1 MPASTFVRVDLPAP
15 LSPTRAVISPVRRV
29 RSMPPRAVI
38 PPKCLLMP
46 SHTTTGSPAVS
57 AAAPPPVPAMRGP
70 CTSSSATEL
79 HPREP
84 VAELLLGVEAGIDDR
99 VHVRRVDALDVEI
112 RGGDLLGVV
121 VELPVDQ
128 IALGLVPGQ
137 RRDDELG
144 RSPPFDRVVL
154 EDRGRL
160 LPLEDE
166 AECVEVGV
174 LAAVHGDL
182 TGEPLTLESRDG
194 TAGRPVVHRH
204 DGVHLVLGP
213 GEALLHQLLRLG
225 GLPTWRV
232 VLTHHLDLPGVDE
245 RLQDLVLPLLVAVGV
260 VVAAV
265 ALQSGEPDRDRKSVV

>member
-15 LSPTRAVISPVRRV
+15 LSPTRAVISPARSV
-29 RSMPPRAVI
+29 RSMPSRAVI
-38 PPKCLLMP
+38 PPKCLLIP

-57 AAAPPPVPAMRGP
+57 AAATPPVPPARTP

-79 HPREP
+79 HPRQP
-84 VAELLLGVEAGIDDR
+84 VAQLLLGVETGIDDR
-99 VHVRRVDALDVEI
+99 LHVRRVDALDVEI

-137 RRDDELG
+137 RRDDELS
-144 RSPPFDRVVL
+144 RSLPLDRVIL

-160 LPLEDE
+160 LPLDDE
-166 AECVEVGV
+166 TERVEVGV

-182 TGEPLTLESRDG
+182 AGEPLALESRDG
-194 TAGRPVVHRH
+194 TARRPVVHRH

-225 GLPTWRV
+225 GVPAGRV
-232 VLTHHLDLPGVDE
+232 VLAHHLDLAGVDE
-245 RLQDLVLPLLVAVGV
+245 RLQDLVLTLLVAVGV
-260 VVAAV
+260 VVTAV
-265 ALQSGEPDRDRKSVV
+265 AL